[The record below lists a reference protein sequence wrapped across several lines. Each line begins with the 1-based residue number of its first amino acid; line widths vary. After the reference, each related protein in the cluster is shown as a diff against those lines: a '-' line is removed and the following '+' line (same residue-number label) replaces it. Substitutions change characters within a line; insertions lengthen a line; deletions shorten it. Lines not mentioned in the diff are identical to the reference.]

1 METSEIQKLLLE
13 KFPSYAQKKIL
24 LDDLTKRI
32 KGLPAKYQEPLIDWL
47 KGGEVPEF
55 SCEIFPY

>member
-32 KGLPAKYQEPLIDWL
+32 KGNPKRLLL
-47 KGGEVPEF
+47 
-55 SCEIFPY
+55 SLL